1 MVEATE
7 WQDEKGLEQHL
18 EGPLLWGTARKK
30 GLNRRPERASQASR
44 KKAGARR
51 VWGAAGLWMCGQ
63 GVAGDLSQTVSL
75 W

>member
-18 EGPLLWGTARKK
+18 R
-30 GLNRRPERASQASR
+30 GLCPGGQQGRPEGASQASR
-44 KKAGARR
+44 KKTGARR

-63 GVAGDLSQTVSL
+63 GAAGDLSQTVSL
-75 W
+75 C